1 MCFIRQALD
10 RVAAVPGVES
20 VSGINH
26 LPLAGDL
33 WTFSFAIEGRPAPP
47 PSQEPS
53 AAFRVVFPGYFHT
66 MRIPLLRGRDFTA
79 HDDANAPGVVIVNE
93 TMARHYWPG
102 EDAIGKRI
110 RLGFDGAVVHGSGI
124 VKDVEQS
131 DWGATRGNEFY
142 FSALPESGRYSAV
155 HDAGR
160 ADRRRPR
167 GAGAARSRAPCH
179 RSIATCR
186 CPTCSRCNRSWTGRS
201 GSRAFRRPCSPDS
214 PGSRSRWRR
223 SESTE

>member
-20 VSGINH
+20 ASGINH

-33 WTFSFAIEGRPAPP
+33 WTFSFAVEGRPAPP

-79 HDDANAPGVVIVNE
+79 RDDADAPARVVIVNE
-93 TMARHYWPG
+93 TMARRYWPG

-110 RLGFDGAVVHGSGI
+110 RLGSTGPWYTVVGHR
-124 VKDVEQS
+124 E
-131 DWGATRGNEFY
+131 
-142 FSALPESGRYSAV
+142 GRRAERLGR
-155 HDAGR
+155 DAR
-160 ADRRRPR
+160 QRILLLA
-167 GAGAARSRAPCH
+167 AARIR
-179 RSIATCR
+179 T
-186 CPTCSRCNRSWTGRS
+186 TFS
-201 GSRAFRRPCSPDS
+201 G
-214 PGSRSRWRR
+214 
-223 SESTE
+223 T